1 MAYIGGLVTEQE
13 NLDFYVSLKAH
24 LEIQIANL
32 KSFLQLATQNFENVI
47 QERFRAH
54 STALDLASKVLDARL
69 DRLNELRE
77 AVTQQENRYST
88 KAEVEAR
95 FNGVE
100 KDVRQ
105 LLLARAEMAGK
116 ASQNAVIFAWGIGA
130 AGLIT
135 AIISLLLRFIGK

>member
-1 MAYIGGLVTEQE
+1 MTPEE
-13 NLDFYVSLKAH
+13 NVVSLRNH
-24 LEIQIANL
+24 LELQIANVRA
-32 KSFLQLATQNFENVI
+32 FLEMEKRHLESLI
-47 QERFRAH
+47 QERFRSHAE
-54 STALDLASKVLDARL
+54 ALDLASKNLDARL

>member
-1 MAYIGGLVTEQE
+1 MTEQE

-77 AVTQQENRYST
+77 AVTQQESRYST

-135 AIISLLLRFIGK
+135 AVISLLLRFIGK

>member
-1 MAYIGGLVTEQE
+1 MTPEE
-13 NLDFYVSLKAH
+13 NVVSLRNH
-24 LEIQIANL
+24 LELQIANVRA
-32 KSFLQLATQNFENVI
+32 FLEMEKRHLESLI
-47 QERFRAH
+47 QERLRSHAE
-54 STALDLASKVLDARL
+54 ALDLASKNLDARL

-135 AIISLLLRFIGK
+135 AIISLLLRIIGK

>member
-1 MAYIGGLVTEQE
+1 MTEQE

-95 FNGVE
+95 FTGVE

-135 AIISLLLRFIGK
+135 AVISLLLRFIGK

>member
-88 KAEVEAR
+88 KAEVEMR
-95 FNGVE
+95 FGNVE

-135 AIISLLLRFIGK
+135 AVISLLLRFIGK

>member
-1 MAYIGGLVTEQE
+1 MTEQE

-100 KDVRQ
+100 KDVRA
-105 LLLARAEMAGK
+105 LLLAQSKMEGK